1 MRLCDIDL
9 MIIAKSWPDNDIDN
23 AISILMQIKTERQS
37 SISLF
42 RIRPFE
48 EVYGSRPGISGM
60 GDCAD

>member
-48 EVYGSRPGISGM
+48 EV
-60 GDCAD
+60 